1 MVSTILSIVFGIG
14 IFLLLGG
21 SIFKMY
27 ILPLINRKKGNVEV
41 IADNKNGF
49 RCKFDKKH
57 KKVEITF
64 KAPYANSASSALSD
78 MIKEMQKVDITNK

>member
-1 MVSTILSIVFGIG
+1 MVSTILSIVFGAG
-14 IFLLLGG
+14 IFLLLAG

-27 ILPLINRKKGNVEV
+27 ILPLINKRKGNVEV

-64 KAPYANSASSALSD
+64 KAPYSNSAKAALAD
-78 MIKEMQKVDITNK
+78 MIKEMQKVDINN